1 MAATVTNMQMCSY
14 RNDRNMYPVL
24 TMKNT
29 VGYFDGKHYW
39 KVDEKR
45 MTCIDQQF
53 MEEMHNNYCSNFGK
67 WPTDP
72 LNCSADGPGNPH
84 VHENPRREQAEMALF
99 GWRVKNAVIQTK
111 KSGKP
116 VDFLQIVMHKH
127 RNFPFELELTPGR
140 LLRYM
145 KTSLENIIHEGKSDY
160 DEADSVWDIC
170 TNAAADR
177 FEMLLKQMDGPY
189 GAGKQGDNQFVLL
202 LKSLLLN
209 CIVHFFLS

>member
-1 MAATVTNMQMCSY
+1 MSKDDEGLREDTSGDEETARVSKMNMYPYLSIY
-14 RNDRNMYPVL
+14 RMYPVL
-24 TMKNT
+24 TMKNA
-29 VGYFDGKHYW
+29 VGQFDGKHYW
-39 KVDEKR
+39 LVGEKE

-53 MEEMHNNYCSNFGK
+53 MDEFHDNGCSNFGK

-72 LNCSADGPGNPH
+72 LNCSADGTGNPH

-99 GWRVKNAVIQTK
+99 GWRVKNAVIQAK

-116 VDFLQIVMHKH
+116 VDFLQIVMQEH
-127 RNFPFELELTPGR
+127 RDFPFELELTPGR

-189 GAGKQGDNQFVLL
+189 GAGKQG
-202 LKSLLLN
+202 K
-209 CIVHFFLS
+209 